1 MDNRNS
7 FLKVFEV
14 QTSSLNI
21 SRASACNVSP
31 VPTSQMTTFH
41 YPYRVERDFKKKLYR
56 VSAIK
61 ALIPFMRVTP
71 QHIIPSQKALL
82 QNTITLIKFQG
93 MNLEINM
100 NILS

>member
-7 FLKVFEV
+7 LLNVFKV
-14 QTSSLNI
+14 QKSSLNI
-21 SRASACNVSP
+21 SRVSACNVSP
-31 VPTSQMTTFH
+31 VPTSQMTAFH
-41 YPYRVERDFKKKLYR
+41 YPYMVERDNQLYR
-56 VSAIK
+56 VSAKK

-71 QHIIPSQKALL
+71 QHMIPSQKALP
-82 QNTITLIKFQG
+82 QNTITLIKFQW